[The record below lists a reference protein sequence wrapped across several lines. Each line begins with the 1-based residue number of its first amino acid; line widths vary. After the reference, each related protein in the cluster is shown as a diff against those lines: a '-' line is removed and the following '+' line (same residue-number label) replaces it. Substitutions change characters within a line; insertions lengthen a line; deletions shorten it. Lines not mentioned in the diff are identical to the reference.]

1 MTYTSIVSDIKFL
14 ITGSSTGTLD
24 YSVADI
30 CSNVNNWYNRV
41 VSLIM
46 RADSRWEWDDDNYE
60 TLPVATTNLVS
71 GQADYNIASSTF
83 LNLIRLEMKDQSGN
97 AIFLNP
103 ISYEDKKGVAMTEW
117 QKTNGTPHSYDKVGN
132 SFILYPTPNYSYTA
146 GLKAYFQ
153 RVPSYFESDDTT
165 KTPGFNP
172 LFHRLLSVGPAY
184 DYCLSNGLTTKLTL
198 LSNEITKLETSL
210 IEAYSQRIKDEKPKM
225 RLAKECYDI
234 DDYEGDLSAP
244 PFYTSK

>member
-117 QKTNGTPHSYDKVGN
+117 AKTNGTPHSYDKVGN

-244 PFYTSK
+244 PLYTSK

>member
-1 MTYTSIVSDIKFL
+1 MTYTQIVSDLKFVL
-14 ITGSSTGTLD
+14 TSSSTGSIDMSATD
-24 YSVADI
+24 IASVI
-30 CSNVNNWYNRV
+30 NRWYDRA

-83 LNLIRLEMKDQSGN
+83 LNLIRLEMKDSSGN
-97 AIFLNP
+97 SIFLNP
-103 ISYEDKKGVAMTEW
+103 ISYEDRKGIAMTEW
-117 QKTNGTPHSYDKVGN
+117 AKTNGTPEYYDKVGN
-132 SFILYPTPNYSYTA
+132 SFILYPTPNYSSTA

-153 RVPSYFESDDTT
+153 RIPSYFESDDTT

-184 DYCLSNGLTTKLTL
+184 DYCLANGLTTKLSV
-198 LSNEITKLETSL
+198 LSNEITKLETGL
-210 IEAYSQRIKDEKPKM
+210 IESYSQRIKDDPPKM
-225 RLAKECYDI
+225 RLGKECYETDN
-234 DDYEGDLSAP
+234 YEGDFSAP

>member
-132 SFILYPTPNYSYTA
+132 SFILYPTPNYSSTA

-198 LSNEITKLETSL
+198 
-210 IEAYSQRIKDEKPKM
+210 
-225 RLAKECYDI
+225 
-234 DDYEGDLSAP
+234 
-244 PFYTSK
+244 